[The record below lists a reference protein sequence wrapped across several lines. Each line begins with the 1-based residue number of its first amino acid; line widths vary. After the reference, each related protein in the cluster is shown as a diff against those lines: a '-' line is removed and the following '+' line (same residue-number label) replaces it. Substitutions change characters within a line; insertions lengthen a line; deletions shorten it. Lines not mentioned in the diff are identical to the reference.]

1 MARRLPSDRT
11 RISLNTEPMEPQ
23 PNGTPGDHHQG
34 GSRPR
39 VSQLVRDGLPVR
51 ADGKL
56 EREAALGWL
65 RRYATSWRLYEAA
78 GGKEVALSAKDIEDL
93 LIIR

>member
-1 MARRLPSDRT
+1 
-11 RISLNTEPMEPQ
+11 MEP
-23 PNGTPGDHHQG
+23 PEIITKAELATLLGV
-34 GSRPR
+34 SRPR

-56 EREAALGWL
+56 DREAALGWL